1 MFSKDVRKGEIEKN
15 PEMIQAPVVEKMER
29 KIEAANEDIVKAKQE
44 VERLLKEKRQQ
55 LETELIEGAKI
66 RYEQTEREVG
76 AETRETLKQIGLGHN
91 ESKIYLTL
99 LKIKLRIIFNV
110 IQILTKCVKNLRI
123 FRIFLR
129 RKCLQNY
136 ILCLSLMYKLIAI
149 SWTAHLHTPRAGYI
163 R

>member
-76 AETRETLKQIGLGHN
+76 AETRETLNHWLEEIYEGKHGIG
-91 ESKIYLTL
+91 
-99 LKIKLRIIFNV
+99 
-110 IQILTKCVKNLRI
+110 ILVL
-123 FRIFLR
+123 FLSQQVPSR
-129 RKCLQNY
+129 
-136 ILCLSLMYKLIAI
+136 
-149 SWTAHLHTPRAGYI
+149 
-163 R
+163 